1 MKISFRA
8 AAAAAFLL
16 LPAFA
21 CAQAWPNKPIR
32 IVVPF
37 ATGGIA
43 DTFARAIGQRL
54 NEAYGQPVLVENR
67 TGAGGNI
74 GAEAVARS
82 APDGYTLV
90 MGNIGTH
97 ALNVSLFKSLP
108 FDPVRDFAPVALV
121 LEADGL
127 LVVHP
132 SVPAANVAELVA
144 LARAS
149 PGKLAYGSGGLG
161 TTSHLAG
168 ELLKYLARVDIT
180 HVPYKGNVPAI
191 TDVLGGQVQMV
202 FATMPTVLP
211 HVKAGK
217 LRALASLRMQR
228 TRALPDLPTIAE
240 TLPGFDANNW
250 IALFAPAGTPPA
262 VVRSLNAE
270 VAKTMGTP
278 EMRARLETAGAT
290 FTPMPPDQFAEFV
303 RREVADWGKLIRA
316 ANITAQ

>member
-1 MKISFRA
+1 
-8 AAAAAFLL
+8 
-16 LPAFA
+16 
-21 CAQAWPNKPIR
+21 
-32 IVVPF
+32 
-37 ATGGIA
+37 
-43 DTFARAIGQRL
+43 
-54 NEAYGQPVLVENR
+54 
-67 TGAGGNI
+67 
-74 GAEAVARS
+74 
-82 APDGYTLV
+82 
-90 MGNIGTH
+90 
-97 ALNVSLFKSLP
+97 
-108 FDPVRDFAPVALV
+108 
-121 LEADGL
+121 
-127 LVVHP
+127 
-132 SVPAANVAELVA
+132 
-144 LARAS
+144 
-149 PGKLAYGSGGLG
+149 
-161 TTSHLAG
+161 
-168 ELLKYLARVDIT
+168 
-180 HVPYKGNVPAI
+180 VPYKGNVPAI

-217 LRALASLRMQR
+217 LRALASLRTQR

-278 EMRARLETAGAT
+278 EMRARLETEGAT